1 MPNIASVLKE
11 EITRLAR
18 KELRGESSALKK
30 ASAQY
35 RTDIAALK
43 RQVLALERLVAKLG
57 KGSLKVDP
65 SSEADAEGGSTTR
78 FSAKRL
84 AAHRTR
90 LGLSATE
97 MGRLLNC
104 SGQSV
109 YKWEQGK
116 ARPRAVHMPAIA
128 ALRTLDKSKAAKV
141 LAGI

>member
-1 MPNIASVLKE
+1 M
-11 EITRLAR
+11 
-18 KELRGESSALKK
+18 ELRGESSALKK

-43 RQVLALERLVAKLG
+43 RQVLVLERQLSKLAKGVL
-57 KGSLKVDP
+57 P
-65 SSEADAEGGSTTR
+65 ADASSKSGIEGASSTR

-90 LGLSATE
+90 LGLSAAE

-104 SGQSV
+104 SGQSI
-109 YKWEQGK
+109 YKWEQEK

-128 ALRTLDKSKAAKV
+128 ALRTHDKSRAAEV
-141 LAGI
+141 LASG